1 MRMSFIPNG
10 ARLAVSDVLYLVA
23 QWSQKIYEVIPNSY
37 CLRFNINEKRE
48 LVYSDHIEVTI
59 PV

>member
-23 QWSQKIYEVIPNSY
+23 QWSQKIYEEISNSY
-37 CLRFNINEKRE
+37 SLRFNPNENRE
-48 LVYSDHIEVTI
+48 VVYNDHR
-59 PV
+59 